1 MRRIGLGLSIIGLID
16 SSYLLYLTETER
28 PPPFCNVSAYID
40 CGRVEFSAFSHFL
53 GVPDPL
59 LGVLFF
65 AMSITLWLKFGSVL
79 KYWWA
84 LGVIF
89 SGYLIFTEVIL
100 NSICLYCM
108 LAQACCIIQGIFI
121 LRMKE

>member
-1 MRRIGLGLSIIGLID
+1 MRRIGLGLSVVGLID

-40 CGRVEFSAFSHFL
+40 CGRVEFSPFSHFL
-53 GVPDPL
+53 GIPDSL

-65 AMSITLWLKFGSVL
+65 TLGITLWLKFGSVL

-100 NSICLYCM
+100 NSICLYCT
-108 LAQACCIIQGIFI
+108 LAQVCCIVQGIFL
-121 LRMKE
+121 LRVKE